1 MEDRNHSNN
10 GSAISISALTKYY
23 GDVKGIENV
32 TLKVEPG
39 VIHGFLGP
47 NGAGKT
53 TTIRILV
60 GLLKETSGEASIF
73 RHKVG
78 SLEAKKLIG
87 YLPSDFELYKHYTVK
102 EYLDYLEQL
111 RGGAPLR
118 DELVKRMK
126 LDIFRKTGELSR
138 GNKQKVAIVQ
148 ALMHEP
154 HILIADEPTT
164 GLDPLMQGEF
174 NKILQE
180 FTKNGN
186 TAFISSHLLS
196 EVQDNCE
203 IVSVIRNGEIVSSGH
218 VDDLLSNLPRRAII
232 KLEPDIDVDQ
242 LVEKLQVRFGSRTG
256 DKILVYFD
264 DVTDFINKIHNVTGI
279 LDFSLPEPD
288 LEEYFLSFYEG

>member
-1 MEDRNHSNN
+1 VNN
-10 GSAISISALTKYY
+10 GVAITISGLTKYY

-32 TLKVEPG
+32 TLTVKPG

-73 RHKVG
+73 G
-78 SLEAKKLIG
+78 
-87 YLPSDFELYKHYTVK
+87 LPSDFELYKHYTVN
-102 EYLDYLEQL
+102 EYLDYIEQL
-111 RGGAPLR
+111 RGSAPLR

-126 LDIFRKTGELSR
+126 LDVSRKTSELSR

-154 HILIADEPTT
+154 HLLIADEPTT

-174 NKILQE
+174 NKILRE

-218 VDDLLSNLPRRAII
+218 VDELLSNLPRRSIL
-232 KLEPDIDVDQ
+232 KLEPKTDVDR
-242 LVEKLQVRFGSRTG
+242 LVTNLQVKFGSQTG

-264 DVTDFINKIHNVTGI
+264 NLSEFLTKIQSTVSI

-288 LEEYFLSFYEG
+288 LEEYFLSFYEE